1 MTCATP
7 VSSEE
12 LVRYWARDLPSDE
25 VDRLDEHLLG
35 CATCSAESARVAA
48 LVGALAAFIPPVV
61 TREALRELEARGLRL
76 EEHAFLPAQR
86 KRAVFRREIDVLV
99 HRLTGLDLAQAQA
112 VSVIVRAEHTGH
124 VLLEVQHVPFDASG
138 VLIACQRHFRDG
150 PHDIAFEVRVSRA
163 AGADET
169 ALYLIPHSF
178 E

>member
-12 LVRYWARDLPSDE
+12 LVQYWARDLPPGE

-48 LVGALAAFIPPVV
+48 LVRALAAFIPPVV
-61 TREALRELEARGLRL
+61 TREALRELQARGLRV
-76 EEHAFLPAQR
+76 EEHAFLPGQR
-86 KRAVFRREIDVLV
+86 KIAVFRPEIDVLV
-99 HRLTGLDLAQAQA
+99 HRLTGLDLSRAKA

-124 VLLEVQHVPFDASG
+124 VLLDVPDVPFDASG

-150 PHDIAFEVRVSRA
+150 PHDIAFELRVSRA
-163 AGADET
+163 AGGDET
-169 ALYLIPHSF
+169 AVYFIPHSF
-178 E
+178 A